1 MIYFHVKKKLALVAI
16 TQTLTRSD
24 LKTIIN
30 QGSFAIGLTKLI
42 KNPEAISSNVGF
54 FNKGHGKSQKARPF
68 SDHMNS
74 ETCETL
80 KYQGKMVDFPSRF
93 FFTNSEFQLG

>member
-1 MIYFHVKKKLALVAI
+1 MFYFYAKNKLALVAI

-30 QGSFAIGLTKLI
+30 QGSFAVGLTKLI

-54 FNKGHGKSQKARPF
+54 FNKGHGKSQKARPL

-80 KYQGKMVDFPSRF
+80 WCNIKEKWRIFLLYKYIKKLVS
-93 FFTNSEFQLG
+93 